1 MSVAGDGCTS
11 LLIISK
17 GRPRNAVPTCS
28 KIQLPRQ
35 PRASAERS
43 RRRWTGSWRTSS
55 RSNARREA
63 WRAQAL
69 RHCRLTPLLIPSA
82 PMKPAAKF
90 RAMNDR
96 RRPALPV
103 VLLAVA
109 QILLPSIAVVHA
121 HSPEAVG
128 FRGHAVDRP
137 TVHAHGAGLAHE
149 HSPGPAEDD
158 RAKTGFR
165 RLGVPTA
172 TLHDST
178 ANWISSWK
186 EAAAPPGMS
195 ESGTPRGAARLGT
208 LVFSC
213 NPRAP
218 DHFLGLSLEPES
230 AARPSGWIAGTRPP
244 RGPPSSA

>member
-1 MSVAGDGCTS
+1 MFYQLSAARSQGGLDVLKRNLYIVPPPSIHGTVWHLSEDPVAEPRRA
-11 LLIISK
+11 IS
-17 GRPRNAVPTCS
+17 GPT
-28 KIQLPRQ
+28 
-35 PRASAERS
+35 
-43 RRRWTGSWRTSS
+43 RWS
-55 RSNARREA
+55 
-63 WRAQAL
+63 
-69 RHCRLTPLLIPSA
+69 RHCRLAQLLIPSA

-195 ESGTPRGAARLGT
+195 KSGTPRGAARLGT

-230 AARPSGWIAGTRPP
+230 AARPSGWIAATRPL